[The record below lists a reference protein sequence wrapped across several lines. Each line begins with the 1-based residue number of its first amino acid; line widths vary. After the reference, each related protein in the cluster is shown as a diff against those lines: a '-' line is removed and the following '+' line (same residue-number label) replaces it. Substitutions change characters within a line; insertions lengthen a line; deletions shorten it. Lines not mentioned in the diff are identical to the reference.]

1 MVANAKD
8 DFKKSGKELI
18 LTTDPVEAIK
28 NADVVYTDTWVSM
41 GQEAEKAERQKI
53 FMPYQVN
60 GELFKNAADDAVF
73 MHCLPAY
80 RGFEV
85 TEEVIDG
92 PQSVIFD
99 EAENRLHAQKAVMA
113 TLMGY
118 QKMSGVENL
127 AALEESYNDV
137 KKDIDTKVVLLALSD
152 GEPVGSVRVEV
163 FPDKTAY
170 LSRFAVKVTSQNNG
184 IGKSIMNLVDKIMV
198 KKGVTQIQLHTGSKI
213 TSLIRFYY
221 GRGFYIDSTDK
232 SRGYV
237 RALLIKEY
245 QKKDC

>member
-1 MVANAKD
+1 MDTDFQSLFQVRLANYD
-8 DFKKSGKELI
+8 DI
-18 LTTDPVEAIK
+18 PAIMNITREAFVK
-28 NADVVYTDTWVSM
+28 
-41 GQEAEKAERQKI
+41 
-53 FMPYQVN
+53 YQ
-60 GELFKNAADDAVF
+60 
-73 MHCLPAY
+73 
-80 RGFEV
+80 
-85 TEEVIDG
+85 
-92 PQSVIFD
+92 Q
-99 EAENRLHAQKAVMA
+99 
-113 TLMGY
+113 
-118 QKMSGVENL
+118 MSGVEKL

-137 KKDIDTKVVLLALSD
+137 KHDIDTKVVLIALSD

-184 IGKSIMNLVDKIMV
+184 IGKSIMNLVDRIMM
-198 KKGVTQIQLHTGSKI
+198 KKSVTQMKLHTGAKI

-237 RALLIKEY
+237 RALLVKEY

>member
-1 MVANAKD
+1 MESDYQSLFQVRLANYD
-8 DFKKSGKELI
+8 DI
-18 LTTDPVEAIK
+18 PAIMNITREAFVK
-28 NADVVYTDTWVSM
+28 
-41 GQEAEKAERQKI
+41 
-53 FMPYQVN
+53 
-60 GELFKNAADDAVF
+60 
-73 MHCLPAY
+73 
-80 RGFEV
+80 
-85 TEEVIDG
+85 
-92 PQSVIFD
+92 
-99 EAENRLHAQKAVMA
+99 
-113 TLMGY
+113 Y
-118 QKMSGVENL
+118 QKMSGVEKL

-152 GEPVGSVRVEV
+152 GEPVGSV
-163 FPDKTAY
+163 
-170 LSRFAVKVTSQNNG
+170 SRFAVKVTSQNNG

>member
-1 MVANAKD
+1 MESDYQSLFQVRLANYD
-8 DFKKSGKELI
+8 DI
-18 LTTDPVEAIK
+18 PAIMNITREAFVK
-28 NADVVYTDTWVSM
+28 
-41 GQEAEKAERQKI
+41 
-53 FMPYQVN
+53 YQ
-60 GELFKNAADDAVF
+60 
-73 MHCLPAY
+73 
-80 RGFEV
+80 
-85 TEEVIDG
+85 
-92 PQSVIFD
+92 Q
-99 EAENRLHAQKAVMA
+99 
-113 TLMGY
+113 
-118 QKMSGVENL
+118 MSGVENL
-127 AALEESYNDV
+127 AALEESYNNV

-152 GEPVGSVRVEV
+152 GEPVGSFRVEV

-170 LSRFAVKVTSQNNG
+170 LSRFEVQVTSQNNG